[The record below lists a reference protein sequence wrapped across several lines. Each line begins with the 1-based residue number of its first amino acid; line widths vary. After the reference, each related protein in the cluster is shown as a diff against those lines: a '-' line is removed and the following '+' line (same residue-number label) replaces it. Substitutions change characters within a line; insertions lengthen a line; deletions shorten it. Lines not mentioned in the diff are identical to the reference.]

1 MSRIFFTFKSRL
13 RKLKAK
19 WEILNVIMLLC
30 YYVITK
36 KTFLFNHFF
45 NNTT

>member
-1 MSRIFFTFKSRL
+1 
-13 RKLKAK
+13 
-19 WEILNVIMLLC
+19 MLLC

-45 NNTT
+45 NNTTIYVYETYSKKPKDTTSPFPFR

>member
-1 MSRIFFTFKSRL
+1 MLFIYTIL
-13 RKLKAK
+13 WPGKLPQS
-19 WEILNVIMLLC
+19 ILLNVIMLLC

>member
-1 MSRIFFTFKSRL
+1 
-13 RKLKAK
+13 
-19 WEILNVIMLLC
+19 MLLC

-45 NNTT
+45 SNITIYVYDTYSKKPKDTISPFPFR